1 MDIQQAFKM
10 SFKSLM
16 ASKLRSLLTM
26 LGIIIGVAAVIAIM
40 SIGQGLMNSVN
51 EMFSSLGSNIIQV
64 GLYVRGESNRTV
76 TVNDMYDFV
85 NENQDL
91 LCDLSPIVY
100 IEGQVK
106 CGNEVMEHPSVSGVS
121 EAYDSLQLLK
131 LSEGR
136 FLQYVDVARKEKVC
150 VVGTYVVDNYL
161 DGDGMGKVIKI
172 NGENFTVIGIMEQM
186 GDNTERSE
194 DNQIFIPYTNALQIN
209 GTNFVDSYGVNATT
223 KENIA
228 AARLTIEAFLEE
240 KLSGDGFYYVES
252 LSEML
257 EEYNKMQNT
266 IVTVLAAIA
275 GISLLVGG
283 IGIMNIMLVSVT
295 ERTREIGIRKALGAR
310 TGSVLLQFLAE
321 AGIITLLGGI
331 IGIIL
336 GIMGAFGVCS
346 AMKITASVDV
356 GTIIIASIFSCG
368 VGIFFGIYPA
378 RKAAKLSPIEALRHE

>member
-1 MDIQQAFKM
+1 MDIGQAFKM

-16 ASKLRSLLTM
+16 ASKLRSILTM

-85 NENQDL
+85 NENQEL
-91 LCDLSPIVY
+91 LCDLSPIVSVQ
-100 IEGQVK
+100 GQVK
-106 CGNEVMEHPSVSGVS
+106 CGSEVLERTYVNGVS
-121 EAYDSLQLLK
+121 ESYDSLELLK
-131 LSEGR
+131 MSEGR
-136 FLQYVDVARKEKVC
+136 FLQYVDVVRKEKVC
-150 VVGTYVVDNYL
+150 VVGTYIVDNFL
-161 DGDGMGKVIKI
+161 DGDGMGKIVKI
-172 NGENFTVIGIMEQM
+172 NGENFTVIGVIEQR
-186 GDNTERSE
+186 GDNTERSD
-194 DNQIFIPYTNALQIN
+194 DNQIFIPYTNALKIN
-209 GTNFVDSYGVNATT
+209 GTNFVESYGVNATS

-228 AARLTIEAFLEE
+228 AARLALETFLEE

-295 ERTREIGIRKALGAR
+295 ERTREIGIRKSLGAR
-310 TGSVLLQFLAE
+310 RRDIRLQFIIE
-321 AGIITLLGGI
+321 AASTSAIGGVIGIVLGSAVGMVAGVLMKTTITPTLSPILLSFGI
-331 IGIIL
+331 SVGIGII
-336 GIMGAFGVCS
+336 FG
-346 AMKITASVDV
+346 
-356 GTIIIASIFSCG
+356 
-368 VGIFFGIYPA
+368 YLPA
-378 RKAAKLSPIEALRHE
+378 NKAAKLNPIDALRYD